1 MIECKECGCPYDESL
16 ASCPECGNPTE
27 FSVNMSGR
35 SNCPNCG
42 APLSNSISCDYCGS
56 ALPRIRQTYYHP
68 QTRDNKSYGL
78 EDLISDLFR

>member
-1 MIECKECGCPYDESL
+1 MIECKECGCPYEDYL

-27 FSVNMSGR
+27 YSINISGK

-56 ALPRIRQTYYHP
+56 ALPRPQEIKTYSYR
-68 QTRDNKSYGL
+68 RDGRAYGL
-78 EDLISDLFR
+78 EDLISDIFG